1 MKVAFAS
8 SPGEAVIRFQMFAC
22 LCVAQGF
29 RCESCIDI
37 ESFERKCLRLLT

>member
-1 MKVAFAS
+1 MKVAFAC

-22 LCVAQGF
+22 LWLKDFVVSF
-29 RCESCIDI
+29 CIDI